1 MRAAIFDMDGLLVD
15 SEPLWREAEV
25 DVFGAVGVPL
35 TEAMCRETTGLRHD
49 VVVRYWHE
57 RYPWD
62 QPGLDEMTGR
72 LLDAA
77 QALIVER
84 GELMPGAL
92 DAIGRLHQHGLL
104 LAIASSS
111 PKSLIEAVVRKFD
124 LDDYFSALHSAD
136 DEKAGKPDP
145 AVYLSTMSVLNVEA
159 RECLA
164 FEDSVSGIR
173 AAKAAGAT
181 VIAVPDAEVA
191 DRPEFGEADIVLS
204 SLEDFSIELI

>member
-1 MRAAIFDMDGLLVD
+1 MDGLLID
-15 SEPLWREAEV
+15 SEPLWRAAEV

-62 QPGLDEMTGR
+62 KPGLDDMTSR

-84 GELMPGAL
+84 GELMPGAE
-92 DAIGRLHQHGLL
+92 DAIRLLHQCDLR

-111 PKSLIEAVVRKFD
+111 PRSLIEAVVSKFD
-124 LDDYFSALHSAD
+124 LGDYFSALHSAD

-145 AVYLSTMSVLNVEA
+145 AVYLSTMSMLEVA
-159 RECLA
+159 AGDCLA
-164 FEDSVSGIR
+164 FEDSVSGVR
-173 AAKAAGAT
+173 AAKAAGAK
-181 VIAVPDAEVA
+181 VIAVPDPEVA
-191 DRPEFGEADIVLS
+191 DRPEFGEADVVLT
-204 SLEDFSIELI
+204 SLEEFSTELI